1 MRFSAP
7 LVVVG
12 AALALSGQAKADAI
26 LDWNAEALQAIRTA
40 KSAPPMAARNLAIVS
55 GAAFDAV
62 NSISNSGYRNVFYS
76 GAGNASA
83 SKEAAA
89 IQAQYDTLRALYPTQ
104 AGRFKTLY
112 DNQMSQIAPSAARDA
127 GMALGGKTAAAA
139 LANRSNDGS
148 ATAGSVPDGRSNDLG
163 KWRPTPSNFASGA
176 LPGWSQV
183 RPFTLNSSD
192 QYRSEV
198 MPALGSEEYAAAYNE
213 VKALGGLT
221 SLARTADQ
229 TEIAM
234 FWIGGA
240 GTATPPGHW
249 NVIAAGV
256 SQDRNLSLEDN
267 ARMFLLLNFSLAD
280 AGVSA
285 WDTKYTYQCWRP
297 ITAIHQGDLDGNVT
311 TDGDP
316 NWSPLIPTPNHP
328 SYVSGHSTFSGAAA
342 AALAGFFGTD
352 DISFSAESEDITA
365 TRHFNSFS
373 QAAAEAGKSRIYGG
387 IHFEFDN
394 AAGLLMGR
402 NVAQWTLDSLNS
414 PVPEPVTLLAMG
426 AGLAALMRRRR
437 RAASE

>member
-1 MRFSAP
+1 
-7 LVVVG
+7 
-12 AALALSGQAKADAI
+12 
-26 LDWNAEALQAIRTA
+26 
-40 KSAPPMAARNLAIVS
+40 
-55 GAAFDAV
+55 
-62 NSISNSGYRNVFYS
+62 
-76 GAGNASA
+76 
-83 SKEAAA
+83 
-89 IQAQYDTLRALYPTQ
+89 
-104 AGRFKTLY
+104 
-112 DNQMSQIAPSAARDA
+112 
-127 GMALGGKTAAAA
+127 
-139 LANRSNDGS
+139 
-148 ATAGSVPDGRSNDLG
+148 
-163 KWRPTPSNFASGA
+163 
-176 LPGWSQV
+176 
-183 RPFTLNSSD
+183 
-192 QYRSEV
+192 
-198 MPALGSEEYAAAYNE
+198 
-213 VKALGGLT
+213 
-221 SLARTADQ
+221 
-229 TEIAM
+229 M

-342 AALAGFFGTD
+342 AALASFFGTD
-352 DISFSAESEDITA
+352 DIAFDAKSEDITA
-365 TRHFNSFS
+365 TRHFNSFTRHFNSFS

-394 AAGLLMGR
+394 AAGLAMGK
-402 NVAQWTLDSLNS
+402 NVAHWALQSLNS
-414 PVPEPVTLLAMG
+414 PVPEPVTLLAMPEPVTLLAMG
-426 AGLAALMRRRR
+426 AGLAALVRRRR